1 MAGWLKL
8 HRSITSSDV
17 FKNPNVLKFWIWALC
32 KASHVDAEQLVGFQK
47 VLLQRGQFIFG
58 RDKAAQELRM
68 NSSSVYK
75 YLKFFENEKML
86 SVKSNNKFS
95 VVTIVNWDFYQGD
108 AVQEEQ
114 QNNNKITTKKQ
125 QNNTNKNVKN
135 VKNKENIYP
144 PTPLT
149 EFSPSVQ
156 KVIADWLTYKKERN
170 ETYKPKGMEMLMKRF
185 RDNVKQYGDD
195 AVVELVENSISSNWQ
210 GIIWDRLGV
219 SKIGVN
225 YGTYQK
231 DVSTRNRRADEKKL
245 DFTKGHWGSG
255 KV

>member
-75 YLKFFENEKML
+75 YLNFFENEKML

-135 VKNKENIYP
+135 IKKYTYP
-144 PTPLT
+144 PSESMYMGDKAPT
-149 EFSPSVQ
+149 SP
-156 KVIADWLTYKKERN
+156 
-170 ETYKPKGMEMLMKRF
+170 PKRF
-185 RDNVKQYGDD
+185 RPPSFDEVQAYCRERNNTVDPETFIDFYTSKGWIVGKAKMKDWKS
-195 AVVELVENSISSNWQ
+195 AVRTWE
-210 GIIWDRLGV
+210 
-219 SKIGVN
+219 
-225 YGTYQK
+225 
-231 DVSTRNRRADEKKL
+231 RNRQPTQQAAKPDRFAKL
-245 DFTKGHWGSG
+245 KQMYAEAEG
-255 KV
+255 K